1 MMRLGPKRRI
11 VLINPNTDAAIT
23 TAMLEMARRFAPAPI
38 ALQGV
43 TAARGSALIIDP
55 AALSIAAEAV
65 GEIVA
70 GLKPCDGVIVS
81 AFGDPGLK
89 LARRV
94 LACPVTG
101 LAEASMAHAA
111 VGGRRFCVVTTTPAL
126 ASTIDD
132 AARAYGHGAS
142 YVGTFCT
149 PGDPMVMMR
158 DPALL
163 PIALLETCERVIA
176 AQGVEAI
183 IIGGGPLAAAAR
195 TISGRVAIPVIEPLR
210 AAMETLAAAMSLQ
223 EP

>member
-1 MMRLGPKRRI
+1 MTGHGLARRI

-23 TAMLEMARRFAPAPI
+23 AAMVEMAHRFAPPHLS
-38 ALQGV
+38 LQGL
-43 TAARGSALIIDP
+43 TAARGSALILDP
-55 AALSIAAEAV
+55 PALAVAAEAV

-89 LARRV
+89 QARRV
-94 LACPVTG
+94 LACPVTA
-101 LAEASMAHAA
+101 LAEASMAYAA
-111 VGGRRFCVVTTTPAL
+111 DGGRRFCVVTTTPAL
-126 ASTIDD
+126 TSTIDD
-132 AARAYGHGAS
+132 AAHAYGHGAS
-142 YVGTFCT
+142 YAGTFCT
-149 PGDPMVMMR
+149 PGHPMVVMR

-195 TISGRVAIPVIEPLR
+195 AISGRVGVPVIEPIR
-210 AAMETLAAAMSLQ
+210 AAMETLAAAMSPQ
-223 EP
+223 ET